1 MLGHAVLI
9 RYFLFPSTKNMRKRV
24 KQNKKRRLAPLKNID
39 SIARSQMLR
48 LFAWLFAPLCVLGF
62 WVSGVL
68 GVIIAFFVCLVIS
81 PLIMLILEKF
91 SRITASFL
99 YGGGYGSWSKRE
111 QLLGDLNTVKH
122 RKMRKEYDQA
132 LKAVNRI
139 LKVDPDFSEAIF
151 LKAQILWEGFNNTA
165 AAQGYLK
172 QIIETKKDR
181 DETIHRWASTLY
193 DELTEIEKEKKTPSQ

>member
-1 MLGHAVLI
+1 
-9 RYFLFPSTKNMRKRV
+9 MRKRV
-24 KQNKKRRLAPLKNID
+24 EQNKKRRLRPLKNID

-62 WVSGVL
+62 WGSGLKGIMVAFVFSLVVS
-68 GVIIAFFVCLVIS
+68 S
-81 PLIMLILEKF
+81 LIMLILEKF
-91 SRITASFL
+91 GRSTASFL

-122 RKMRKEYDQA
+122 HKMRKEYDQA
-132 LKAVNRI
+132 LEVANRI

-151 LKAQILWEGFNNTA
+151 LKAQILWEGFKNTA
-165 AAQGYLK
+165 AARGYLK

-193 DELTEIEKEKKTPSQ
+193 DELTTIEKEKKPPSQ